1 MKKYIYPT
9 NFSFVF
15 FSAPC
20 GYNVTAQNGTV
31 YSPGFPDE
39 YPNSKDCTWLIIVPP
54 GHGIYINFTLLQT
67 EPVNDYI
74 AVWYAIFQNKSDFF
88 LIDLSD
94 FTVPSYSFC
103 LVLLFRLSY
112 VLKNSIKQVL

>member
-1 MKKYIYPT
+1 MFFLLFF
-9 NFSFVF
+9 FSFVF

-39 YPNSKDCTWLIIVPP
+39 YPNSKDCTWLIVVPP

-74 AVWYAIFQNKSDFF
+74 AVWYVIFQNKSAFF
-88 LIDLSD
+88 
-94 FTVPSYSFC
+94 
-103 LVLLFRLSY
+103 
-112 VLKNSIKQVL
+112 